1 MQKWFG
7 VMYMSPEPCDIA
19 VLVTMSL
26 RISIRGKAVLRS
38 ECDALLA
45 ERREGK
51 ELDFFLSVC

>member
-7 VMYMSPEPCDIA
+7 VMYMSPEPCDNA

-26 RISIRGKAVLRS
+26 RVSIRGKA
-38 ECDALLA
+38 ALLA

-51 ELDFFLSVC
+51 ELDFFLSPC